1 MIHLGG
7 MEDLALRSGRSAG
20 WQRLLVEPKRPDRI
34 RNRPGA
40 FWLTVAAVCLGA
52 FMGQLDA
59 SIVTVALPTLQR
71 TFDASVGAVTWV
83 GLSYLLVLVAT
94 VVAVGRFADMWG
106 RKLLYVYGFGIF
118 IIGSALCGLA
128 PSLGW
133 LIGFRALQAV
143 GAALLQANSVAIIV
157 LAVPKPS
164 LGKAIGIQGAAQAVG
179 LALGPTVGG
188 FLLAAG
194 GWRLIFFVNVPFG
207 VIGMVAGVLM
217 IPRSRNLQEP
227 TPFDWTGFTLFFP
240 AVLAVFT
247 AISFGNV
254 RGWGSPP
261 IIGLLLIGAG
271 LIAAFIVRQQRCA
284 HPMLDLR
291 LFHLPRFGAGVTSGL
306 LSYLVMFG
314 VLFLVPFYLERSV
327 GLGSGRAGLELMV
340 MPVALGVTA
349 PFAGRLT
356 DRVGRPPAH
365 GERHGLCAA
374 SGSWRWPSCVP
385 PPGSSSSSWRWWD
398 SAWGR
403 SPRPTTPPSWAS
415 VPPEQAGVASGVLNM
430 TRGMGTV
437 TGAGRHGSGV
447 RRNRRQLGLR
457 RIGGACV
464 LDQLP
469 RARRHRRRGRTRRRD
484 LRGPTG
490 HGADRASGRMSRP
503 HDAPADRV
511 APSGQPAVFTSAS
524 RSAPAGRDWFRSP
537 GSTGWRPGPAGGTR
551 PSGSPA
557 GAWRVRW
564 QPTPW

>member
-1 MIHLGG
+1 
-7 MEDLALRSGRSAG
+7 
-20 WQRLLVEPKRPDRI
+20 
-34 RNRPGA
+34 
-40 FWLTVAAVCLGA
+40 
-52 FMGQLDA
+52 
-59 SIVTVALPTLQR
+59 
-71 TFDASVGAVTWV
+71 
-83 GLSYLLVLVAT
+83 
-94 VVAVGRFADMWG
+94 MWG

-188 FLLAAG
+188 LLLAAG

-217 IPRSRNLQEP
+217 VPRSRNLQEP

-247 AISFGNV
+247 AISFGNA

-261 IIGLLLIGAG
+261 IIGLLSIGAG
-271 LIAAFIVRQQRCA
+271 LIAAFIVRQRRCA

-356 DRVGRPPAH
+356 DRVGAR
-365 GERHGLCAA
+365 RLTA
-374 SGSWRWPSCVP
+374 SGMACV
-385 PPGSSSSSWRWWD
+385 GVGLM
-398 SAWGR
+398 ALALL
-403 SPRPTTPPSWAS
+403 RPTTWLFLVLLAVVGFGLGAFTPPNNATIMAS

-557 GAWRVRW
+557 SAWRVRW

>member
-1 MIHLGG
+1 
-7 MEDLALRSGRSAG
+7 MEDVALRSAQSTG
-20 WQRLLVEPKRPDRI
+20 WQRLLIEPKRPDRI

-40 FWLTVAAVCLGA
+40 FWLTVAAVCVGA

-59 SIVTVALPTLQR
+59 SIVTVALPTLQH

-94 VVAVGRFADMWG
+94 VVAVGRLADMWG

-164 LGKAIGIQGAAQAVG
+164 MGRAIGIQGAAQAVG

-207 VIGMVAGVLM
+207 LVGMIAGVLL

-227 TPFDWTGFTLFFP
+227 TPFDWIGFTLFFP

-247 AISFGNV
+247 AISFGNA
-254 RGWGSPP
+254 RGWSSPL
-261 IIGLLLIGAG
+261 IIGLLVVGAG
-271 LIAAFIVRQQRCA
+271 LVGAFIVRQRRCT

-291 LFHLPRFGAGVTSGL
+291 LFRLPRFGAGITSGL

-340 MPVALGVTA
+340 MPVALGITA
-349 PFAGRLT
+349 PFAGRLA
-356 DRVGRPPAH
+356 DRIGARPLTVGGMACVSGGLMALALLRPATSLFLILLAVVGFGMGAFTPPNNATIM
-365 GERHGLCAA
+365 GA
-374 SGSWRWPSCVP
+374 VP
-385 PPGSSSSSWRWWD
+385 PR
-398 SAWGR
+398 
-403 SPRPTTPPSWAS
+403 
-415 VPPEQAGVASGVLNM
+415 QAGVASGVLNM
-430 TRGMGTV
+430 TRGMGTSLGLAV
-437 TGAGRHGSGV
+437 TGLVFDATGGS
-447 RRNRRQLGLR
+447 
-457 RIGGACV
+457 
-464 LDQLP
+464 
-469 RARRHRRRGRTRRRD
+469 
-484 LRGPTG
+484 
-490 HGADRASGRMSRP
+490 S
-503 HDAPADRV
+503 
-511 APSGQPAVFTSAS
+511 TSAGVVGHAFS
-524 RSAPAGRDWFRSP
+524 ISCVVLAGI
-537 GSTGWRPGPAGGTR
+537 AGLAGLIAGT
-551 PSGSPA
+551 SEGA
-557 GAWRVRW
+557 GTAV
-564 QPTPW
+564 PVELLAE